1 MAQWTLDNPVITKE
15 LRGRMRGARTYWLL
29 FGYLL
34 LLSLILFFSYLG
46 WWNSHSNAMDIGGAS
61 AGFTVGRTFFKT
73 LFYSQAVMI
82 ALITPA
88 LTAGAISIE
97 REQRTFEM
105 LRGTIL
111 RPRSI
116 VWGKLA
122 SSVAFVSLL
131 LTSSLPLLS
140 LCFLLGGVSPGEVF
154 FAYVLLVGDA
164 FLFGSIGL
172 CWSAYAA
179 NTSTAT
185 VLSYATLILFF
196 LVTFPFAIP
205 VLEDNSFTPNFGLCA
220 LNPVG
225 AVTGAVVPEHY
236 YGWTLP
242 AWLPAIL
249 LNGTLSALLVLAC
262 INRLE
267 DFPARRATALRWVT
281 LLFAGLIVF
290 FGDGVLLGLPA
301 AMGVI
306 ASVQVLMLLSLACV
320 LLLLFVPVLVTG
332 DLEGWGRQGG
342 SQAAL
347 GQAQART
354 VSARHRSGAGSE
366 TALGQVWSP
375 RRVFSDATLPS
386 GLPLA
391 LLLTALVL
399 GLTAAALHWG
409 TNWGVTTIMGRG
421 YAQSPQGLAAATAQ
435 WGALSTHIGNVLEQ
449 ATVMLASI
457 VIGLAGLGF
466 LLSVL
471 LGNRWSA
478 LTLLYLTVVLA
489 VALPFFS
496 YATMTGPEALAASHN
511 PLINTLYLC
520 PFVPIVQFMTWLS
533 PGSDQSFLSNG
544 SAIPG
549 MIGYGVWPLWVGT
562 GALYFLVGIASY
574 GGAWALLKRRQRIRT
589 A

>member
-1 MAQWTLDNPVITKE
+1 MPSWTLDNPVITKE

-46 WWNSHSNAMDIGGAS
+46 WWNQHSSEMERGSAS
-61 AGFTVGRTFFKT
+61 AGFTVGRTFFEI

-122 SSVAFVSLL
+122 SSVSFVALL

-164 FLFGSIGL
+164 FLFGAIGL

-179 NTSTAT
+179 NTATST
-185 VLSYATLILFF
+185 VLSYATLIVFF
-196 LVTFPFAIP
+196 VVTAPFATP
-205 VLEDNSFTPNFGLCA
+205 VVFGNGFAADFGLCA
-220 LNPVG
+220 VNPVG
-225 AVTGAVVPEHY
+225 AVVGAVVPEHY

-242 AWLPAIL
+242 AWVPALL

-267 DFPARRATALRWVT
+267 DFPARHATVLRLVT

-290 FGDGVLLGLPA
+290 FGDGIMLGLSPALGAQASAQVLGLLG
-301 AMGVI
+301 I
-306 ASVQVLMLLSLACV
+306 ACL
-320 LLLLFVPVLVTG
+320 LLLLFVPVLTTG
-332 DLEGWGRQGG
+332 DLEGW
-342 SQAAL
+342 AASL
-347 GQAQART
+347 
-354 VSARHRSGAGSE
+354 RHLPLLAGA
-366 TALGQVWSP
+366 WSP
-375 RRVFSDATLPS
+375 RRIFGDATLPS

-399 GLTAAALHWG
+399 GLTFAATHLSSLAPTAIAGRFGGTPPLLRPAAALASGASGAHM
-409 TNWGVTTIMGRG
+409 TDLLL
-421 YAQSPQGLAAATAQ
+421 QAA
-435 WGALSTHIGNVLEQ
+435 L
-449 ATVMLASI
+449 MLVAV
-457 VIGLAGLGF
+457 VIGIAGLGF
-466 LLSVL
+466 LLSVF

-478 LTLLYLTVVLA
+478 LTLLYLTVILA

-496 YATMTGPEALAASHN
+496 YALLSGTEASAAARNLGVNS
-511 PLINTLYLC
+511 LYLC
-520 PFVPIVQFMTWLS
+520 PFVPLWQLS
-533 PGSDQSFLSNG
+533 ESLNPHSMFAHD
-544 SAIPG
+544 SAITG
-549 MIGYGVWPLWVGT
+549 MIGYGAEPLWIGT
-562 GALYFLVGIASY
+562 GIVYLAVGLVSYAVALAILQ
-574 GGAWALLKRRQRIRT
+574 RRKQPSP
-589 A
+589 AN

>member
-1 MAQWTLDNPVITKE
+1 MASWTLDNPVITKE

-46 WWNSHSNAMDIGGAS
+46 WWNQHTNEMERGSAS
-61 AGFTVGRTFFKT
+61 AGFTIGRTFFQT

-88 LTAGAISIE
+88 LTAGGISVE

-122 SSVAFVSLL
+122 SSVSFVALL

-154 FAYVLLVGDA
+154 FAYILLVGDA
-164 FLFGSIGL
+164 FLFGAVGL

-179 NTSTAT
+179 NTATAT
-185 VLSYATLILFF
+185 VLSYATLIVFF
-196 LVTFPFAIP
+196 VVTAPFAAS
-205 VLEDNSFTPNFGLCA
+205 VVFGNGGTPNTGLCA

-225 AVTGAVVPEHY
+225 AVVGAVIPEHY

-242 AWLPAIL
+242 AWVPALL
-249 LNGTLSALLVLAC
+249 LNGTLSAVLVLAC

-267 DFPARRATALRWVT
+267 DAPARRATALRVAT
-281 LLFAGLIVF
+281 LLFAGLIMF
-290 FGDGVLLGLPA
+290 FGGGIMLGLSPA
-301 AMGVI
+301 FGANPSAQMMGLLTI
-306 ASVQVLMLLSLACV
+306 ACT

-332 DLEGWGRQGG
+332 DTEGWGAPCIR
-342 SQAAL
+342 
-347 GQAQART
+347 
-354 VSARHRSGAGSE
+354 VSACRAPSAPKARA
-366 TALGQVWSP
+366 TAWSP
-375 RRVFSDATLPS
+375 RRIFADATLPS

-391 LLLTALVL
+391 LLLTAVVL
-399 GLTAAALHWG
+399 GLTFAATHLNSLAPTVLFRRPGAGPPPLRQAAALAL
-409 TNWGVTTIMGRG
+409 GVGG
-421 YAQSPQGLAAATAQ
+421 PQVTDILMQ
-435 WGALSTHIGNVLEQ
+435 GALMLVL
-449 ATVMLASI
+449 V
-457 VIGLAGLGF
+457 VIGMAGLGF

-471 LGNRWSA
+471 LGNRWSSV
-478 LTLLYLTVVLA
+478 TLLYMAVILA

-496 YATMTGPEALAASHN
+496 YAILSGSQAREAGRSAAVNS
-511 PLINTLYLC
+511 LFLC
-520 PFVPIVQFMTWLS
+520 PFIPLWQLTDTLDAHPTFGT
-533 PGSDQSFLSNG
+533 QSA
-544 SAIPG
+544 SAVTG
-549 MIGYGVWPLWVGT
+549 MAGYGAQPLWVGT
-562 GALYFLVGIASY
+562 GLIYLVVGLASY
-574 GGAWALLKRRQRIRT
+574 GAGLAAVRRRTTKSAPPRT

>member
-1 MAQWTLDNPVITKE
+1 MPSWTLDNPVITKE

-46 WWNSHSNAMDIGGAS
+46 WWNQHSSEMERGSAS
-61 AGFTVGRTFFKT
+61 AGFTVGRTFFEI

-111 RPRSI
+111 RPCAI

-122 SSVAFVSLL
+122 SSVSFVALL

-154 FAYVLLVGDA
+154 FAYILLVGDA
-164 FLFGSIGL
+164 FLFGAIGL

-179 NTSTAT
+179 NTATAT
-185 VLSYATLILFF
+185 VLSYATLIAFF
-196 LVTFPFAIP
+196 VVTFPFATPI
-205 VLEDNSFTPNFGLCA
+205 VFGNGFTPDFGLCA

-242 AWLPAIL
+242 AWVPALL

-267 DFPARRATALRWVT
+267 DFPTRRATILRLVT
-281 LLFAGLIVF
+281 LLFGGLIVF
-290 FGDGVLLGLPA
+290 FGDGIMLGLSPA
-301 AMGVI
+301 FGAQASIQVI
-306 ASVQVLMLLSLACV
+306 GLLLIACL
-320 LLLLFVPVLVTG
+320 LLLLFVPVLTTG
-332 DLEGWGRQGG
+332 DMEGW
-342 SQAAL
+342 AA
-347 GQAQART
+347 T
-354 VSARHRSGAGSE
+354 RSLPVLVRA
-366 TALGQVWSP
+366 WSP
-375 RRVFSDATLPS
+375 RRIFGDATLPS

-399 GLTAAALHWG
+399 AL
-409 TNWGVTTIMGRG
+409 MF
-421 YAQSPQGLAAATAQ
+421 AATHLSSLAPTALVSRFGGGPPPLRPALPLVAGVSGAQ
-435 WGALSTHIGNVLEQ
+435 VTDILLQASLMLVL
-449 ATVMLASI
+449 VVVGI
-457 VIGLAGLGF
+457 AGLGF

-471 LGNRWSA
+471 LGNRWSS
-478 LTLLYLTVVLA
+478 LTLLYLTVILA

-496 YATMTGPEALAASHN
+496 YALLSGTEASAAARN
-511 PLINTLYLC
+511 PAVNSLYLC
-520 PFVPIVQFMTWLS
+520 PFVPLWQLTDTLTPHPTF
-533 PGSDQSFLSNG
+533 GRE

-549 MIGYGVWPLWVGT
+549 MAGYGVWPLWMGT
-562 GALYFLVGIASY
+562 GLIYLVIGLASY
-574 GGAWALLKRRQRIRT
+574 AVALALLRRRPART

>member
-1 MAQWTLDNPVITKE
+1 MATWTLDNPVITKE

-46 WWNSHSNAMDIGGAS
+46 WWNQHSNEMERGGAS
-61 AGFTVGRTFFKT
+61 AGFTIGRTFFQT

-88 LTAGAISIE
+88 LTAGAISVE

-122 SSVAFVSLL
+122 SSVSFVALL

-154 FAYVLLVGDA
+154 FAYILLVGDA
-164 FLFGSIGL
+164 FLFGAVGL

-179 NTSTAT
+179 NTATAT
-185 VLSYATLILFF
+185 VLSYATLIVFF
-196 LVTFPFAIP
+196 VVTAPFAAS
-205 VLEDNSFTPNFGLCA
+205 VVFGNGGSPNTGLCA

-225 AVTGAVVPEHY
+225 AVVGAVIPEHY

-242 AWLPAIL
+242 AWVPALL
-249 LNGTLSALLVLAC
+249 LNGTLSAVLVLAC

-267 DFPARRATALRWVT
+267 DAPARRATALRLTT
-281 LLFAGLIVF
+281 LLFAGLIMF
-290 FGDGVLLGLPA
+290 FGGGIVLGLSPA
-301 AMGVI
+301 LGASPSAQILGLLVI
-306 ASVQVLMLLSLACV
+306 ACL

-332 DLEGWGRQGG
+332 DTEGWG
-342 SQAAL
+342 A
-347 GQAQART
+347 
-354 VSARHRSGAGSE
+354 SARRPPPGAG
-366 TALGQVWSP
+366 AWSP
-375 RRVFSDATLPS
+375 RRIFGDATLPS

-391 LLLTALVL
+391 LLLAAVVL
-399 GLTAAALHWG
+399 GLTFAATHLSSLAPTALFRPPGAGLPLLRPAAALVS
-409 TNWGVTTIMGRG
+409 GVGG
-421 YAQSPQGLAAATAQ
+421 AQVADILFQAA
-435 WGALSTHIGNVLEQ
+435 LMLVL
-449 ATVMLASI
+449 VVVGI
-457 VIGLAGLGF
+457 AGLGF

-471 LGNRWSA
+471 LGNRWSSV
-478 LTLLYLTVVLA
+478 TLLYLAVILA

-496 YATMTGPEALAASHN
+496 YAILSGPQGREAARSPAVNSLF
-511 PLINTLYLC
+511 LC
-520 PFVPIVQFMTWLS
+520 PFVPLWQLTDTLDPR
-533 PGSDQSFLSNG
+533 PGFGRDTAG
-544 SAIPG
+544 AVTG
-549 MIGYGVWPLWVGT
+549 MAGYGARPLWVGT
-562 GALYFLVGIASY
+562 GLLYLVVGLASY
-574 GGAWALLKRRQRIRT
+574 GAALAILRRRPVKP